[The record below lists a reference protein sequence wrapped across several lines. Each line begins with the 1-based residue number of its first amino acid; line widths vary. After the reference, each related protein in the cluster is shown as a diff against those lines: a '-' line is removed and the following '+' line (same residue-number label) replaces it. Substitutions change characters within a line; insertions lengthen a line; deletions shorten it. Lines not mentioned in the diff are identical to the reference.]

1 LQKAVEEAAGLRRDQ
16 AGASVET
23 NQLLA
28 RSDCRF
34 HAAEDRQE
42 GSCGPLFDEVP
53 IFTISRVK
61 AIASGAWRTG
71 AHPDEVWAGT
81 MSDAEYPVMYEAQQ
95 VVGLVTAKKYAT
107 PLIDYNNDP
116 TTTFVEVQAFFHVL
130 RDRLLKRGTSD
141 LNESFDAVEIEI
153 YSGGAGLIRTYAGW
167 FPVSGFTA
175 RDSMLQFRIDT
186 AKQVPASGLDRE
198 VLKNA
203 ATIITSDSV
212 WNRADNRK
220 CAPAATTWSIYC
232 AVQRATIEVTGGF
245 HHRRPAMELVRQIVE
260 ERSQGKSYHHR
271 LMGYNNDPS
280 TRLEDVRS
288 LFGEAIARIK

>member
-1 LQKAVEEAAGLRRDQ
+1 VEP
-16 AGASVET
+16 
-23 NQLLA
+23 LA
-28 RSDCRF
+28 RSDCRL
-34 HAAEDRQE
+34 HAAEDQQE

-53 IFTISRVK
+53 IFTVSRVK
-61 AIASGAWRTG
+61 AITSGVWRTG
-71 AHPDEVWAGT
+71 VQPDEVWAGT
-81 MSDAEYPVMYEAQQ
+81 MTDAEYPVMYEAEQAA
-95 VVGLVTAKKYAT
+95 GLVTSKKYAK
-107 PLIDYNNDP
+107 PLLDYNNDS
-116 TTTFVEVQAFFHVL
+116 TITFAEVHAFFQVL
-130 RDRLLKRGTSD
+130 KDRLLKQATSD
-141 LNESFDAVEIEI
+141 LKDSFDDVEIEI
-153 YSGGAGLIRTYAGW
+153 YTGGIGLIRTYTGW

-175 RDSMLQFRIDT
+175 RDKMIQFQIDT
-186 AKQVPASGLDRE
+186 AQQVPTSGLDRE
-198 VLKNA
+198 ILKNA

-260 ERSQGKSYHHR
+260 ERSRGKSYRHR

-288 LFGEAIARIK
+288 LFVEALAQIK